1 MLRAVRG
8 LVVLLSGLPAECAVT
23 IREEHSSEVRGNPRC
38 WHGFFSYDVCCAT
51 EESGK
56 LNACWNMHYNYQMC
70 CITPFKP
77 SEQCLAA
84 QGADDLLWHCRVRP
98 HAEFNRCLV
107 ASNEEGPMGTVAW
120 FHGSYSS
127 YVDAQG
133 EKASREL
140 DGRFV
145 SERALDVVAA
155 YIRRHFRKAVFD
167 NGDFRGLCHGAKR
180 GAEVRLLRQ
189 RLDSGAEIYGTDIS
203 KEAVAASMGDVME
216 LDFHTV
222 YMDWGSK
229 WDFIYSNSLD
239 HSYHPGSALVA
250 WRWSLRGPSGLLLL
264 QRSVFHDEMN
274 IDAVDVFGA
283 SVGDYCELLRAARF
297 EVIDVLRL
305 PEGQP
310 DASGERQHEEDL
322 IIAVRGK
329 LPSRTEVD
337 QANGPDDAFV
347 SAADDFKIEDVA

>member
-1 MLRAVRG
+1 M
-8 LVVLLSGLPAECAVT
+8 PCAVWGLLVLSCGFPAGRVVT
-23 IREEHSSEVRGNPRC
+23 AHEEDGNEVQGNPRC
-38 WHGFFSYDVCCAT
+38 WHEGFTYDLCCAT
-51 EESGK
+51 EESGT
-56 LNACWNMHYNYQMC
+56 LNKCWSMHYNYQMC

-84 QGADDLLWHCRVRP
+84 QEADDLLWHCRVRP
-98 HAEFNRCLV
+98 HLEFNRCLA
-107 ASNEEGPMGTVAW
+107 ASNKDRSMGTVAW
-120 FHGSYSS
+120 FHGSYSA
-127 YVDAQG
+127 YVEAQR
-133 EKASREL
+133 EKAGREL

-155 YIRRHFRKAVFD
+155 YIRRYVRKDTFAS
-167 NGDFRGLCHGAKR
+167 GEFRGLCHGAKR
-180 GAEVRLLRQ
+180 GTEVRLLRE
-189 RLDSGAEIYGTDIS
+189 RLGSGAEIYGTDIS
-203 KEAVAASMGDVME
+203 KEAVTASAGDVIE

-250 WRWSLRGPSGLLLL
+250 WRWSLRGPSGLLVL
-264 QRSVFHDEMN
+264 QRSPFHDEMN

-305 PEGQP
+305 PEGQL
-310 DASGERQHEEDL
+310 DSSGERHHEEDL

-329 LPSRTEVD
+329 GPERTKVD
-337 QANGPDDAFV
+337 RAKGPEAAFE
-347 SAADDFKIEDVA
+347 SAAEDFKIEDMA